1 MNEFRV
7 INVPH
12 YIDTKGALGVLD
24 DILPFPIARVYWITC
39 ADGQIRGGHRHRYT
53 RQALISIC
61 GDVSVYLN
69 NGRHEKTIKL
79 ESSSQCLLVEPG
91 DWHTMTFGPQS
102 ILLVLASHPYDR
114 DDYIDVS
121 YG

>member
-1 MNEFRV
+1 MSEFKT

-12 YIDTKGALGVLD
+12 YTDAKGVLGVLD
-24 DILPFPIARVYWITC
+24 DILPFPLTRVYWIAC
-39 ADGQIRGGHRHRYT
+39 ADGRIRGGHRHRHT

-61 GDVSVYLN
+61 GEISVYLN
-69 NGRHEKTIKL
+69 NGLHEKTIKL
-79 ESSSQCLLVEPG
+79 ESSSQCLLVEPE